1 MKLLHE
7 RDGREGSTRAHDAW
21 IETLPD
27 AETLRET
34 HPLLWSEGRLE
45 ETLGG
50 SPTFD
55 RLVAMGEDVER
66 GAFYTL
72 VPIRPRRRGERR
84 FLRTFSPGASLRPGS
99 LAHNPD
105 TPPSTPFN
113 SASDAFQL
121 HPDVASYGT
130 ALRWTSATR
139 TSPWS
144 FTDDASARTSPGSRI
159 SC

>member
-84 FLRTFSPGASLRPGS
+84 SLRTFPGVSLRPP
-99 LAHNPD
+99 LARFQS
-105 TPPSTPFN
+105 PPATPFN
-113 SASDAFQL
+113 AN
-121 HPDVASYGT
+121 
-130 ALRWTSATR
+130 
-139 TSPWS
+139 
-144 FTDDASARTSPGSRI
+144 
-159 SC
+159 